1 MIQEQRER
9 YAKQAHATLSALSD
23 RRQILTSETET
34 YVRWKQMSIEQLRSR
49 NIQDKQ
55 QIQMT
60 EGQIASEIRRMETRI
75 QGTTD
80 RLSIME
86 DLVIRIPEQFALE
99 TLTMLVRVLP
109 STNLDN

>member
-1 MIQEQRER
+1 
-9 YAKQAHATLSALSD
+9 
-23 RRQILTSETET
+23 
-34 YVRWKQMSIEQLRSR
+34 MSIEQLRSR

-75 QGTTD
+75 QGMTD
-80 RLSIME
+80 RLQTME
-86 DLVIRIPEQFALE
+86 DLVARTPEQFTLE

-109 STNLDN
+109 STNLNN